1 MTVRRRPLVNDWLW
15 PSLVFGALAFVPKLG
30 FSIPKLFDQPI
41 DSPGTLALLAACL
54 LFGGLAL
61 TYDIQFGFTGLLSF
75 GHALYI
81 AIGVYLSNIAITD
94 WHWGFWEAVL
104 FTMAV
109 AFVLSVVL
117 GVVSLRVGG
126 IAFAMVTLAFAQA
139 GAVLALKDPHHWTHG
154 EEGLGA
160 DYTRLPKAL
169 VGIVNT
175 KNLYWLTLAFLACV
189 FFLTRW
195 AVESSPGRVW
205 QAIRDNEQRVEV
217 LGMQPR
223 AYKLEAFVFSSVLA
237 AAGGIV
243 YMLLFSGSTLGVTQP
258 EFTLTLLLMVVI
270 GGAGSR
276 WGAVIG
282 GILYHYLNDRLTAIG
297 NSSTVAGL
305 PHALRV
311 PLEEPLFLLGIVF
324 ILIVVFLPGGI
335 AGLAARGR
343 LSGLRRIEAAVRP
356 EADAA

>member
-1 MTVRRRPLVNDWLW
+1 VTMRRRTLSDWVW
-15 PSLVFGALAFVPKLG
+15 PALVFGALACVPKLG

-94 WHWGFWEAVL
+94 WHWGFWPAVA

-109 AFVLSVVL
+109 AFLLSVVL
-117 GVVSLRVGG
+117 GIVSLRVSG

-175 KNLYWLTLAFLACV
+175 KNLYWLTLAFLAGV

-217 LGMQPR
+217 LGMLPR

-237 AAGGIV
+237 AGGGIV

-297 NSSTVAGL
+297 SSSTVAGL

-311 PLEEPLFLLGIVF
+311 PLEEPLFLLGLVF
-324 ILIVVFLPGGI
+324 ILIVIFLPGGI
-335 AGLAARGR
+335 AGMAARGR